1 MRITARHT
9 STRPTITRRAATAGI
24 VAAGAAAGL
33 AACSAPGEGGGEE
46 DAPAEDVPEAPAEA
60 VALNIFDVAGAQ
72 KELGP
77 MIEKWAADNPEILS
91 GVSFESGDA
100 PSLVG
105 QIKPQ
110 VDSGRLEVDLVLTGN
125 DGLSAGIGAELWI
138 PVIDSYG
145 DRLGNQ
151 ENYLEAAAAMQELAS
166 GFGVVLSYYPSGP
179 LLQYNPEAVD
189 QVPTTPEE
197 LLAWAEAHPGE
208 FGYARPANSG
218 PGRTFL
224 MGLPYMLGD
233 SDPKDPENGWEK
245 TWAYLVELGQ
255 YIDNYPSGTGQVI
268 SNMADGSWNMIPTT
282 TGWDINPRA
291 TGQLPAEF
299 EAAAFAEFTWVTDAH
314 YAVIPTGQ
322 SPDKVSAILA
332 VLNGILTPEYNAMAY
347 DEGYFYPGPAVEGAT
362 LDLAPEASQ
371 QVVEEFGRDWY
382 DELIESAPQETPLDP
397 DLMVKAFDRWDREV
411 GSQG

>member
-1 MRITARHT
+1 MRTT
-9 STRPTITRRAATAGI
+9 SLPTFTRRSATVGLL
-24 VAAGAAAGL
+24 AAGTAVGL
-33 AACSAPGEGGGEE
+33 AACSAPDSGGGS
-46 DAPAEDVPEAPAEA
+46 DATPAEDVPDTPSEA
-60 VALNIFDVAGAQ
+60 VEVNIFDVAGAQ

-77 MIEKWAADNPEILS
+77 MIEKWAEDNPDIIS
-91 GVSFESGDA
+91 SVNFESGDA

-110 VDSGRLEVDLVLTGN
+110 VDSGRLEVDLVLTCN
-125 DGLSAGIGAELWI
+125 DGLSAGIGSDLWI
-138 PVIDSYG
+138 PLVDTYG

-151 ENYLEAAAAMQELAS
+151 ANYLDAAAAMQELAS
-166 GFGVVLSYYPSGP
+166 GYGVVLSYYPSGP
-179 LLQYNPEAVD
+179 LLQYNPEKVD
-189 QVPTTPEE
+189 DVPTTPED

-224 MGLPYMLGD
+224 MGLPYILGD

-245 TWAYLVELGQ
+245 TWEYLKELGQ
-255 YIDNYPSGTGQVI
+255 HIDNYPSGTGQVI

-299 EAAAFAEFTWVTDAH
+299 EAAAFDEFTWVTDAH
-314 YAVIPTGQ
+314 YAVIPVGQ
-322 SPDKVSAILA
+322 SADKISALLNLLDGILA
-332 VLNGILTPEYNAMAY
+332 PEYNAMAY

-362 LDLAPEASQ
+362 LDLAPESSQ

-382 DELIESAPQETPLDP
+382 DDLIESAPQETPLEP
-397 DLMVKAFDRWDREV
+397 DLMVKAFDIWDREV

>member
-1 MRITARHT
+1 MIPIPRTL
-9 STRPTITRRAATAGI
+9 TRRTVTASL
-24 VAAGAAAGL
+24 AAAGL
-33 AACSAPGEGGGEE
+33 ASLAACTAPGSGGGEE
-46 DAPAEDVPEAPAEA
+46 EAAPAEDVPDAPAEA

-110 VDSGRLEVDLVLTGN
+110 VDSDRLEVDLVLTGN
-125 DGLSAGIGAELWI
+125 DGLSAGIASDLWVPLI
-138 PVIDSYG
+138 EEYG
-145 DRLGNQ
+145 DRLPNQ
-151 ENYLEAAAAMQELAS
+151 ENYLEAAAAMQELAA
-166 GFGVVLSYYPSGP
+166 GHGAVLSYYPSGP
-179 LLQYNPEAVD
+179 LLQYNPEKVEE
-189 QVPTTPEE
+189 VPTTPEA
-197 LLAWAEAHPGE
+197 LLAWAEAHPGQ

-245 TWAYLVELGQ
+245 TWQFLKDIGQ
-255 YIDNYPSGTGQVI
+255 YIDSYPSGTGQVI
-268 SNMADGSWNMIPTT
+268 SNMADGTWTLIPTT

-299 EAAAFAEFTWVTDAH
+299 EAAAFDEFTWVTDAH
-314 YAVIPTGQ
+314 YAVVPRGQ
-322 SPDKVSAILA
+322 SADKLSAILA
-332 VLNGILTPEYNAMAY
+332 LLDGILAPEYNAMAY

-362 LDLAPEASQ
+362 LDLAPEESQ
-371 QVVEEFGRDWY
+371 KVIEEFGRDWY
-382 DELIESAPQETPLDP
+382 DELIETAPQETPLEP
-397 DLMVKAFDRWDREV
+397 DLMVTAFDLWDREV